1 MMKIKQISL
10 FLHNKPGVLS
20 KVCATLARKKINI
33 LGISVV
39 DTHDHSVVRML
50 VDKPRP
56 AIYAL
61 EERGILV
68 MEADVLLIDLPNR
81 VGSLGAVARK
91 LGSAG
96 VNIKYSYC
104 TAGTKADSA
113 CLVLAVDNV
122 KKAETTLKT
131 LLKNR

>member
-1 MMKIKQISL
+1 MIRIKQISL

-20 KVCATLARKKINI
+20 KICGTLARQKVNI

-39 DTHDHSVVRML
+39 DTHDHAVVRML

-56 AIYAL
+56 AIHAL
-61 EERGILV
+61 EDRGILV
-68 MEADVLLIDLPNR
+68 METDVLLLDLPNR
-81 VGSLGAVARK
+81 VGALGALARK

-104 TAGTKADSA
+104 TAGTKADNA
-113 CLVLAVDNV
+113 CLVIAVDDI
-122 KKAETTLKT
+122 KKAESTLKP
-131 LLKNR
+131 LLKNC

>member
-1 MMKIKQISL
+1 
-10 FLHNKPGVLS
+10 
-20 KVCATLARKKINI
+20 
-33 LGISVV
+33 
-39 DTHDHSVVRML
+39 ML

-113 CLVLAVDNV
+113 CLVIAVDNI
-122 KKAETTLKT
+122 KKAETTLKI
-131 LLKNR
+131 LLKSR